1 MPIIYLFKR
10 KQRQFLNTK
19 NLYLTICFIL
29 FCQLAQRQLFI
40 LSKRIN
46 MQELVGE
53 FEEKVCE
60 IIADTIF
67 NSIKRHQ
74 MYYSQNKQNPVIQV
88 KNIKQRL
95 KHKF

>member
-1 MPIIYLFKR
+1 
-10 KQRQFLNTK
+10 
-19 NLYLTICFIL
+19 
-29 FCQLAQRQLFI
+29 
-40 LSKRIN
+40 

-74 MYYSQNKQNPVIQV
+74 IYYSQNKQVTNKKLQ
-88 KNIKQRL
+88 
-95 KHKF
+95 

>member
-1 MPIIYLFKR
+1 
-10 KQRQFLNTK
+10 
-19 NLYLTICFIL
+19 
-29 FCQLAQRQLFI
+29 
-40 LSKRIN
+40 

-88 KNIKQRL
+88 KKKISNND
-95 KHKF
+95 

>member
-1 MPIIYLFKR
+1 
-10 KQRQFLNTK
+10 
-19 NLYLTICFIL
+19 
-29 FCQLAQRQLFI
+29 
-40 LSKRIN
+40 

-74 MYYSQNKQNPVIQV
+74 VYYSQNKQVT
-88 KNIKQRL
+88 IKKITIEIKYFTKKIFFIYL
-95 KHKF
+95 ES

>member
-1 MPIIYLFKR
+1 
-10 KQRQFLNTK
+10 
-19 NLYLTICFIL
+19 
-29 FCQLAQRQLFI
+29 
-40 LSKRIN
+40 

-74 MYYSQNKQNPVIQV
+74 MYYSQNKLNPVIQV
-88 KNIKQRL
+88 KKRYQTTINTKIFIFKNHEYFL
-95 KHKF
+95 FIEC

>member
-1 MPIIYLFKR
+1 
-10 KQRQFLNTK
+10 
-19 NLYLTICFIL
+19 
-29 FCQLAQRQLFI
+29 
-40 LSKRIN
+40 

-88 KNIKQRL
+88 KKYQTTINPKIFIFKSRIFPFYRILMHRAVLQL
-95 KHKF
+95 TMLH

>member
-1 MPIIYLFKR
+1 
-10 KQRQFLNTK
+10 
-19 NLYLTICFIL
+19 
-29 FCQLAQRQLFI
+29 
-40 LSKRIN
+40 

-74 MYYSQNKQNPVIQV
+74 IYYSQNKQVTDKKILSFTKLQIIQQGYLFFSLESNRSWQYV
-88 KNIKQRL
+88 DQQFLFEFICS
-95 KHKF
+95 KF